1 MGYFDAVTSVS
12 SFRITADG
20 RKVFFPWGVLGR
32 GYATASERDYRRLR
46 QQVKLLSLGGLLL
59 ASSLVNGPASL
70 KGYLTLA
77 FPIVLL
83 LYLSFYLVWL
93 RYWLPRLQ
101 PSNERVERM
110 SLPEGTHFT
119 AFLEIFALGGVSSGI
134 LIFIFDPGRWLV
146 ALASIISGFLAVFF
160 ALRRRA

>member
-1 MGYFDAVTSVS
+1 
-12 SFRITADG
+12 
-20 RKVFFPWGVLGR
+20 
-32 GYATASERDYRRLR
+32 
-46 QQVKLLSLGGLLL
+46 
-59 ASSLVNGPASL
+59 
-70 KGYLTLA
+70 
-77 FPIVLL
+77 
-83 LYLSFYLVWL
+83 
-93 RYWLPRLQ
+93 
-101 PSNERVERM
+101 M